1 MALTDAP
8 PATGRIPTAPLGQRV
23 PRRWLVPVLVIAVL
37 VLSPL
42 AGLVFFAAR
51 GSGDLWP
58 HLVQNV
64 LPRSVRTT
72 AILLLGVGAVV
83 TIIGVGT
90 AWLVAMYRFPGRRIL
105 EWALLLPLA
114 VPTYIVAYA
123 YLDVMHPVG
132 PVQTFLRNL
141 LGITSIRDLWF
152 PEVRSM
158 GGCIFLL
165 GLVLYPYVYLPVR
178 ALFAMQSASYLEAA
192 RTLGHGPRAVFFR
205 IAIPLA
211 RPAIAIGV
219 TFALLETLND
229 VGASEFL
236 GIRTMTVSI
245 YTTWTTLGSISGAAQ
260 IALMMLALIFALLL
274 VERWARRKQRYV
286 GGGQKTT
293 PAGPIRL
300 RGWRGGLAA
309 AACGAPVFFGF
320 VVPASYLVH
329 AAWTRL
335 AEFGWPPD
343 LLFWVGNTVKLAA
356 VATVIVTALGLF
368 LGYAARVLRR
378 RSGTITLRL
387 ATIGYALP
395 GTVLAVGLLVPI
407 ASLDNWIADIVR
419 SLFGASI
426 GLLLLGSGAALVFAY
441 VLRFLPIAAGNA
453 EAGLAKVSPSL
464 DMAARSLGAG
474 PAEAAWRI
482 HLPLLRPA
490 LAAGALI
497 VFVDCMKELPATLL
511 LRPFNFE
518 TLSTQLYGEAVRGTY
533 EVAAVSALAIVLV
546 GLVPVILLART
557 LERRR

>member
-1 MALTDAP
+1 MALADAP
-8 PATGRIPTAPLGQRV
+8 PVMDRVPPAPLGQRV

-37 VLSPL
+37 VLSPI

-51 GSGDLWP
+51 GSSDLWP

-64 LPRSVRTT
+64 LPPSMRTT

-83 TIIGVGT
+83 TVIGVGT
-90 AWLVAMYRFPGRRIL
+90 AWLVAMHRFPGRRIL

-114 VPTYIVAYA
+114 VPTYIVAFA

-132 PVQTFLRNL
+132 PVQTFLRDL
-141 LGITSIRDLWF
+141 LGITDMRGLWF

-165 GLVLYPYVYLPVR
+165 SLVLYPYVYLPVR
-178 ALFAMQSASYLEAA
+178 ALFAMQSSSYLEAA

-211 RPAIAIGV
+211 RPAIALGV

-245 YTTWTTLGSISGAAQ
+245 YTTWMTLGSISGAAQ
-260 IALMMLALIFALLL
+260 IALLMLALIFALLL

-293 PAGPIRL
+293 PAAPIRL
-300 RGWRGGLAA
+300 RGWRGGVAA

-320 VVPASYLVH
+320 VVPASYLVY

-335 AEFGWPPD
+335 AEFGWPPE
-343 LLFWVGNTVKLAA
+343 LFLWIGNTVKLAA
-356 VATVIVTALGLF
+356 IATVIVTALGLF

-378 RSGTITLRL
+378 RAGTVTLRL

-407 ASLDNWIADIVR
+407 ASLDNWIA
-419 SLFGASI
+419 SAAQTLFGASI

-482 HLPLLRPA
+482 HLPILRPA

-533 EVAAVSALAIVLV
+533 EVAAVSALAIVIV